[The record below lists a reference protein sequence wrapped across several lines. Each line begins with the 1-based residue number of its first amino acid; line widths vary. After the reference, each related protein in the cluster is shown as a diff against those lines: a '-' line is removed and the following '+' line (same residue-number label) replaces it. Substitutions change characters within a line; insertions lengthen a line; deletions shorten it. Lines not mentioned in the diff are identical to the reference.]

1 MVERAYG
8 VLTQKLLECG
18 VSKEVYELDP
28 ESIYSYQDSF
38 NFIADIKDGDLS
50 LWCDAPWEYLR
61 FLKYKRNVIKYEI
74 EVTATLRNLDIK
86 GLI

>member
-1 MVERAYG
+1 M
-8 VLTQKLLECG
+8 
-18 VSKEVYELDP
+18 DP

-50 LWCDAPWEYLR
+50 LWCDAPSEYLR

-74 EVTATLRNLDIK
+74 EVNATITKLGYKRPNMLK
-86 GLI
+86 V